1 MHRHPTI
8 RAWAREEDGTYKAE
22 LHGFAVHVSWTPGEV
37 AGQRGFGWKAERD
50 EVVLASEH
58 LEEEIE
64 VAMGLA
70 EAAVEAVA
78 IPVEDLSD

>member
-8 RAWAREEDGTYKAE
+8 RAWTREEDGSYKAE
-22 LHGFAVHVSWTPGEV
+22 LSGFALHVSWTPGDA

-50 EVVLASEH
+50 EVTLSSQG

-64 VAMGLA
+64 IAMGLA
-70 EAAVEAVA
+70 EEAVFA
-78 IPVEDLSD
+78 AANPAPTLED